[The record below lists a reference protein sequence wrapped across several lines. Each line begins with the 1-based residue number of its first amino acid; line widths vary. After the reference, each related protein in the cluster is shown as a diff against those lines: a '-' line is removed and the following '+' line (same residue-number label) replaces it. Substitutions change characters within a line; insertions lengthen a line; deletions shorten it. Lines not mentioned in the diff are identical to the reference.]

1 MSSPSVGVRFSS
13 VLLFSFAFHLTLV
26 IWQEQAIRL
35 DAPRKQLKVHRIP
48 QHQYR
53 SNKPTDRQIV
63 HLSRSETESRTLHA
77 MILNYKYNKFIAEI
91 CACIMY
97 VVSTLDDKSYNVPDV
112 CMSVVGGTRQCCKIN
127 EHFLIESN
135 LNPPAPTPH

>member
-35 DAPRKQLKVHRIP
+35 DAPRIQLKVHRIP
-48 QHQYR
+48 QNQYR

-77 MILNYKYNKFIAEI
+77 MKLNEMNIEMKE
-91 CACIMY
+91 
-97 VVSTLDDKSYNVPDV
+97 T
-112 CMSVVGGTRQCCKIN
+112 TR
-127 EHFLIESN
+127 
-135 LNPPAPTPH
+135 TW